1 MSSKSIPPFPKAY
14 SSDLELLSGTA
25 HWMLVYLDFPRLITV
40 CDRLIY
46 MNISPHS
53 TWLTVSYYINLL
65 TMNDSSLFKP
75 SCNTSCPET
84 MFSYSVSSSVLR
96 SLHHWHS
103 CCNHFRRSQQGA
115 GQKFLNFTVF
125 VAQEEGKWSFSN
137 LSLHDLTALGRF
149 ISWSYKSDPALTV
162 TIISLTFLPM

>member
-1 MSSKSIPPFPKAY
+1 MSICVLKIYSAIPKVY

-25 HWMLVYLDFPRLITV
+25 HWMLVYLAFLRLITV
-40 CDRLIY
+40 RDRLIY
-46 MNISPHS
+46 MDISPHS
-53 TWLTVSYYINLL
+53 TWLTVAYYVNVL
-65 TMNDSSLFKP
+65 TMNDFSLFKP
-75 SCNTSCPET
+75 SCYTLCPA
-84 MFSYSVSSSVLR
+84 
-96 SLHHWHS
+96 HWHN

-125 VAQEEGKWSFSN
+125 VAQEEGKWSLFN

-149 ISWSYKSDPALTV
+149 ISWSDKSNPALTV